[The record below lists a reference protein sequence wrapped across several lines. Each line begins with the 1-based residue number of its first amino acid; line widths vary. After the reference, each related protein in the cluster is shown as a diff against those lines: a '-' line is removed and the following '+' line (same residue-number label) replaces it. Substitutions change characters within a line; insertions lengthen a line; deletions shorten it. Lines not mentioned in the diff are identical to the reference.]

1 MASLIPALSEKA
13 KLEIVRSC
21 LHPRDWGYSDEV
33 EIYFDKAINCISQAF
48 QDLFDLEK
56 YPITNDMIVSYLE
69 NHPKA
74 RGGRYSEPFQDAYS
88 FCHESYPLA
97 DYDPLCCV
105 IFNADLEMGILEQ
118 LLIIKEWFD
127 IDLFTLIGDIHG
139 WWEKPQTY

>member
-1 MASLIPALSEKA
+1 MVSLIPALSEKA

-56 YPITNDMIVSYLE
+56 YPITFEQILNEFKNRSEWNLIKVDKEKYKYGFDPKPDFRKRLLE
-69 NHPKA
+69 NTTQSIHEA
-74 RGGRYSEPFQDAYS
+74 FMYLATYSNINQ
-88 FCHESYPLA
+88 
-97 DYDPLCCV
+97 
-105 IFNADLEMGILEQ
+105 
-118 LLIIKEWFD
+118 II
-127 IDLFTLIGDIHG
+127 LIGDIHG